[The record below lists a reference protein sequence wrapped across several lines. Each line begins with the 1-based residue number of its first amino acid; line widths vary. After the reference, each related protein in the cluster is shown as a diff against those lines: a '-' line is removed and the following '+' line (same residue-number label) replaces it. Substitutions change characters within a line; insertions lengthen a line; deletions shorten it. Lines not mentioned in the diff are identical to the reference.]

1 MRLKL
6 PLILALFLC
15 VSGTW
20 ARKVVVTSTG
30 DDASNPV
37 EGMLRYHINNAQ
49 TGDTIVFNVNQVT
62 LQGEISIASKT
73 LVIDGEAGVTI
84 DANESGR
91 IFNITS
97 YSRNALLVIKNLKL
111 INGKLSS
118 SLAMGGAMRVHLASG
133 EVLVENCIFESNT
146 VESSGDGQ
154 GGALRTNGG
163 TFINCAFINNRVTG
177 STSILGGGGVFAIGN
192 SRFVNCVVAGNTAS
206 YAGGISSSDGVEFIN
221 CTIAFNTTPEADKG
235 GGISNEGGILT
246 NCILWGNTAGGLSN
260 NVKHYSGS
268 YTHCAMETGDALAT
282 GSNIGL
288 SDSPFV
294 SDSEPFDLSLLTDS
308 ECVDAGTV
316 DGLTPTDYDIA
327 GKDRIRGNTIDIGA
341 YEYPLP
347 PLAVPVAADFSS
359 DVTSGHAP
367 LTILFTDASTGDATS
382 WAWDFNN
389 DGVVDAVTQN
399 PEYTFNEPGEY
410 TVTLTASNDISSDQV
425 VKTDFIRVDD
435 PTTGL
440 ADRSTTAFGMY
451 PNPTSGRLHIVAPE
465 GAAPIQSIEVVNLSG
480 ALVMVID
487 GKDFKSQAIDVS
499 HLHEGAVFVRI
510 VCQDRVIT
518 QKLLISK
525 P

>member
-1 MRLKL
+1 MRPA
-6 PLILALFLC
+6 PLRKE
-15 VSGTW
+15 SN
-20 ARKVVVTSTG
+20 ARQRPANT
-30 DDASNPV
+30 
-37 EGMLRYHINNAQ
+37 Q

-84 DANESGR
+84 DAN
-91 IFNITS
+91 N
-97 YSRNALLVIKNLKL
+97 
-111 INGKLSS
+111 

-133 EVLVENCIFESNT
+133 ELLVEDCIFESNT

-288 SDSPFV
+288 PDSPFV

-308 ECVDAGTV
+308 EC
-316 DGLTPTDYDIA
+316 
-327 GKDRIRGNTIDIGA
+327 
-341 YEYPLP
+341 
-347 PLAVPVAADFSS
+347 
-359 DVTSGHAP
+359 
-367 LTILFTDASTGDATS
+367 
-382 WAWDFNN
+382 
-389 DGVVDAVTQN
+389 VDAVTQN

-440 ADRSTTAFGMY
+440 ADRSPTAFGMY